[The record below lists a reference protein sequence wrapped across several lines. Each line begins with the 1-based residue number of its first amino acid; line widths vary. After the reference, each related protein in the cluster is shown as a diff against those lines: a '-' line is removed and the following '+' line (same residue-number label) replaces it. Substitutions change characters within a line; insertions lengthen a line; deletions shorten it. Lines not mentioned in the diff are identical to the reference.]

1 ILCTAIALCASL
13 VAATGQTDTG
23 IVACRVLEAHASTHP
38 AVIAVVFHQR
48 DKADQTRL
56 AALLQHLADE
66 SVELQTGDGK
76 WANATVV
83 RLKSC
88 FGRGLL
94 LLPADAPPMKDG
106 STFLLRFSPT
116 GDRN

>member
-1 ILCTAIALCASL
+1 
-13 VAATGQTDTG
+13 
-23 IVACRVLEAHASTHP
+23 
-38 AVIAVVFHQR
+38 VFHQR